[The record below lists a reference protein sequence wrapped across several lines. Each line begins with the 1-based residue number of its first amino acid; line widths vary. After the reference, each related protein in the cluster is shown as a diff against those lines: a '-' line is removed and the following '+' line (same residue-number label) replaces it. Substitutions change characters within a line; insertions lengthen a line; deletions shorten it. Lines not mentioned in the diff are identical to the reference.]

1 MKLEN
6 VKDIY
11 PLSPT
16 QQAMLFHTL
25 YSPGTDEN
33 MMQMVCILRGDLQD
47 SAFESAWQQVV
58 ERNPALSTAFAWEG
72 LDEPLQIVRRKV
84 KLPWEQ
90 MDWRGL
96 SAAEQAERL
105 RGLLKADRKR
115 GFKLSAAPL
124 MRGTLIQIAGDEDIF
139 IWSYHHLLLDGWCL
153 PLIIKEVSLFY
164 EAICRGEEL
173 ELEPTRPY
181 RDYIAWLQKRR
192 QPKAETFWRRTLK
205 GYTSPIHLMIEQ
217 NPEEVSEPWKQYE
230 RKLALSEP
238 TTEALLSLA
247 RGHQTTLYNLVQG
260 AWAILLSQYSGESDV
275 VFGVTVSGRPTEL
288 AGVQSMI
295 GLFINTPPVRVQI
308 SPEMSLLQ
316 WLKELNTER
325 VESFEYQYSPLAQ
338 IQRWSEVPHPIPLF
352 ESILIFENFVAED
365 LAGQVIGGAQF
376 VKPYAVEKMAVPL
389 AVTVLPGTR
398 LLLQITYHPERFS
411 AAAIDRLLTHLK
423 TLLEC
428 MASNPEQRVCDLTM
442 LTQAERKRLLV
453 ELNETCADYPGDK
466 SLARLFEEQVERT
479 PDAVAVVD
487 EHGQITYRELDRR
500 ANQLAHYLRRM
511 GVGPEVLVGICT
523 ERSAEMVVNMLGIL
537 KAGGAYVPLDPLYPQ
552 ERLSFMIS
560 DTRMSVLLTQERFA
574 SILLE
579 HNATVI
585 CPDSS
590 DKEAIAQQSEQP
602 PENLSMPDNL
612 AYVIYTSGS
621 TGKPKGVQVSQ
632 RSLINLLYAMG
643 RQPGCTD
650 QDIFLSVTTLTFDI
664 ATLELFLPLIVGA
677 RVMVLSREVA
687 RDGSLLSAQLA
698 SSGATMMQ
706 ATPTMWRLLLES
718 GWKIGEGL
726 KVLSGGEALPSDLA
740 RRLLDGGACLW
751 NLYGPTETA
760 IWSTVRHVTREA
772 DSALIGRPIAN
783 TQIYILDARLQPVPV
798 GLPGELYIG
807 GDGLSR
813 GYLRR
818 ADLTAE
824 KFIPNPFS
832 GEAGARLYCTGD
844 RARYMPDGNIE
855 FLGRLDQQVKL
866 RGHRIEPGEIE
877 AAMGEHAGVRESAV
891 VLHVDS
897 NDYQRLIGY
906 VVPRRKKAPA
916 LQSSP
921 AEKERLLAVHQY
933 SRLPNGLL
941 FLGHSAF
948 QTGGLYKEIYQ
959 DETYFKH
966 GISLTDGDCVFDVGA
981 NIGMFSLF
989 VKDRW
994 RNARVFAF
1002 EPLPRNFELLRAN
1015 VALYGL
1021 DVKIYDC
1028 GLSAR
1033 SGSATFT
1040 YYPNAPAMSG
1050 LAAAAGT
1057 LSDKELIRS
1066 VRTWLQTVAPDADQA
1081 LLPAEELDE
1090 MVEKYLIN
1098 EDYTCQLKTLS
1109 EVIRENNLDRVDL
1122 LKIDVEKSEADVLA
1136 GMEESDWKKIRQVV
1150 MEVHSKELY
1159 EHIVPIFEKR
1169 GFNFAVERTFNEPS
1183 NGPQSVEVYMLY
1195 ARRQEEK
1202 THSSNGQRNATT
1214 GQPSASTSDDQPL
1227 SINDLRRFL
1236 KARLPDHMVPSV
1248 FVELDALP
1256 LTPGGKVNRRA
1267 LPAPE
1272 HAGLEMEREYVAPR
1286 THAEKIV
1293 AEIYGKVLGIERVGV
1308 GDNFFEFGGHSLLAT
1323 QVVSRLS
1330 EVFHVAVTLRDIFEA
1345 PVVEA
1350 LAEVIEQATNGMQ
1363 NLSAVESTRLSEGLP
1378 G

>member
-16 QQAMLFHTL
+16 QQAMLFQAL

-33 MMQMVCILRGDLQD
+33 MMQMVCTLRGDLQA

-58 ERNPALSTAFAWEG
+58 ERNPALSTAFVWEG

-90 MDWRGL
+90 MDWRGW

-115 GFKLSAAPL
+115 GFKLSVAPL
-124 MRGTLIQIAGDEDIF
+124 TRGTLIQIADDEEMF

-153 PLIIKEVSLFY
+153 SLIIKEVSLCY
-164 EAICRGEEL
+164 EAICRGEEP

-181 RDYIAWLQKRR
+181 RDYIAWLQRR
-192 QPKAETFWRRTLK
+192 SQPKAETFWRRTLK

-217 NPEEVSEPWKQYE
+217 NPGEVSEPWRQYE
-230 RKLALSEP
+230 RKVALSEP
-238 TTEALLSLA
+238 TTEAILSLA
-247 RGHQTTLYNLVQG
+247 RGHQTTLYNLIQG
-260 AWAILLSQYSGESDV
+260 AWAILLGQYSGESDV

-295 GLFINTPPVRVQI
+295 GMFINTPPVRVQI
-308 SPEMSLLQ
+308 SHEMSLLQ

-338 IQRWSEVPHPIPLF
+338 VQRWSEVSHPLPLF

-376 VKPYAVEKMAVPL
+376 VSSYAVEKMAVPL
-389 AVTVLPGTR
+389 AVTILPGTR
-398 LLLQITYHPERFS
+398 LSLQITYHPERFS

-453 ELNETCADYPGDK
+453 ELNETRADYPGDK

-479 PDAVAVVD
+479 PDAVAVMD
-487 EHGQITYRELDRR
+487 EHAQITYRELDRR
-500 ANQLAHYLRRM
+500 ANQLAHYLRGM

-523 ERSAEMVVNMLGIL
+523 ERSVEMVVDMLGIL

-552 ERLSFMIS
+552 ERLSFMMS
-560 DTRMSVLLTQERFA
+560 DTRVSVLLTQERFA
-574 SILLE
+574 SILSE
-579 HNATVI
+579 HSATVI

-590 DKEAIAQQSEQP
+590 DKEAIALQSEQP
-602 PENLSMPDNL
+602 PENLLMPDNL

-621 TGKPKGVQVSQ
+621 TGKPKGVQISQ
-632 RSLINLLYAMG
+632 RSLINLLYAMR

-650 QDIFLSVTTLTFDI
+650 QDIFLSVTTLSFDI
-664 ATLELFLPLIVGA
+664 AALELFLPLIVGG
-677 RVMVLSREVA
+677 RVMVLSHEVA
-687 RDGSLLSAQLA
+687 RDGSLLSAHLA

-706 ATPTMWRLLLES
+706 ATPTTWRLLLES
-718 GWKIGEGL
+718 GWKVGEGL

-740 RRLLDGGACLW
+740 HGLLEGGARLW
-751 NLYGPTETA
+751 NLYGPTETT
-760 IWSTVRHVTREA
+760 IWSTVHQLTREA
-772 DSALIGRPIAN
+772 DSVLVGCPIAN

-807 GDGLSR
+807 GHGLSR

-855 FLGRLDQQVKL
+855 FLGRLDYQVKL

-877 AAMGEHAGVRESAV
+877 AAMGEHAGVRECAV
-891 VLHVDS
+891 ALHVGS
-897 NDYQRLIGY
+897 TGQPRLIGY
-906 VVPRRKKAPA
+906 VVPRRKKPPA

-948 QTGGLYKEIYQ
+948 QTGKLYKEIYQ

-966 GISLTDGDCVFDVGA
+966 GISLSDGDCVFDVGA

-1050 LAAAAGT
+1050 LAAGT

-1066 VRTWLQTVAPDADQA
+1066 VRNWLQTVAPGAGQT
-1081 LLPAEELDE
+1081 LLPAEELDG

-1098 EDYTCQLKTLS
+1098 EDYNCQLKTLS

-1136 GMEESDWKKIRQVV
+1136 GMAESDWEKIRQVV
-1150 MEVHSKELY
+1150 MEVHNKELY
-1159 EHIVPIFEKR
+1159 EHIVPIFEQH
-1169 GFNFAVERTFNEPS
+1169 GFNFAVERTFNKPG
-1183 NGPQSVEVYMLY
+1183 NGPQSVEGYMLY
-1195 ARRQEEK
+1195 ARRQEAK
-1202 THSSNGQRNATT
+1202 THSSNGQDNETT
-1214 GQPSASTSDDQPL
+1214 ARPSDSGHDDQL
-1227 SINDLRRFL
+1227 LFINDLRRFL
-1236 KARLPDHMVPSV
+1236 KTRLPEYMVPSV

-1256 LTPGGKVNRRA
+1256 LTPIGKVNRRA

-1272 HAGLEMEREYVAPR
+1272 HAGLETEREYVAPR

-1293 AEIYGKVLGIERVGV
+1293 AGIYGKVLGIERVGM
-1308 GDNFFEFGGHSLLAT
+1308 GDNFFELGGHSLLAT

-1330 EVFHVAVTLRDIFEA
+1330 EVFQVAVTLRDIFEA
-1345 PVVEA
+1345 PVVET
-1350 LAEVIEQATNGMQ
+1350 LAEVIEQATNGLQ
-1363 NLSAVESTRLSEGLP
+1363 NLDAIQSARLSEGLP